1 VRKLTVFVLVA
12 LLIGSSSVSMAK
24 QRKTTHRPAY
34 GSAVVIEPGLL
45 PEAARMREMQRNWPN
60 VPLCDDGG
68 YRIRPCDLS
77 PGPGRP

>member
-34 GSAVVIEPGLL
+34 GSAVVMSQGFCRKG
-45 PEAARMREMQRNWPN
+45 A
-60 VPLCDDGG
+60 
-68 YRIRPCDLS
+68 
-77 PGPGRP
+77 